1 MLGCSSGETLL
12 YDLDTF
18 QTVQCWSDHTARVS
32 AVYFVST
39 EYPPASL
46 VYSVSHDGYFLVRD
60 AASEG
65 KVVHSFITCTCP
77 LSALAIESPSVVYL
91 GSWDG
96 QVKRL
101 DLERKQCTLVLR
113 ASALRESPVRAL
125 ALAPSPLLKKSKKK
139 GGVAEETPVYV
150 VVVAHGVGELKSWD
164 MRTGKVHV
172 DSYQGCG
179 DVINALA
186 VFNGLLYAGGDDRS
200 VRIFDVN
207 TGAMVEALSGHA
219 NGVTG
224 LAVAGVTPVVTP
236 EMAEEAAAAASAA
249 GTQRSNS
256 RVGSGKKGQSDK
268 DKAPPRSQG
277 VGNELLVS
285 VGFDCQARAYKV
297 AAIEA
302 AIHLRLLKIEEAKA
316 IAFEAF
322 VAAKSKSKK
331 GKSSSRK
338 GSAKGKKKKGSS
350 KKKSA
355 DSSAGSNAGSKS
367 ATART
372 GSANSGTGRAS
383 SAASSA
389 ASGAPAKKKSAKK
402 KGSAKKAKA

>member
-1 MLGCSSGETLL
+1 M
-12 YDLDTF
+12 
-18 QTVQCWSDHTARVS
+18 QCWRDHSARVS
-32 AVYFVST
+32 AVAFVT
-39 EYPPASL
+39 QEYPAQSL
-46 VYSVSHDGYFLVRD
+46 VYSTSHDGYFLVRD
-60 AASEG
+60 VAAEG
-65 KVVHSFITCTCP
+65 KILHSFITCTCP
-77 LSALAIESPSVVYL
+77 LSALAVESPSSVYL

-101 DLERKQCTLVLR
+101 DLEKKQCTVVLR

-125 ALAPSPLLKKSKKK
+125 ALAPSPPVKKGKKK
-139 GGVAEETPVYV
+139 GGVALDDAAVFV
-150 VVVAHGVGELKSWD
+150 VVVAHGVGEIKSWD

-172 DSYQGCG
+172 DAYQGCG

-200 VRIFDVN
+200 VRVFDVD
-207 TGAMVEALSGHA
+207 TGALVEALSGHV

-224 LAVAGVTPVVTP
+224 LAIAGVTPVITP

-249 GTQRSNS
+249 GTQRSGS
-256 RVGSGKKGQSDK
+256 RVGSGKKDK
-268 DKAPPRSQG
+268 DKAPARAQG

-316 IAFEAF
+316 IAFDAF
-322 VAAKSKSKK
+322 VASKSKSKK

-350 KKKSA
+350 KKKSS

-389 ASGAPAKKKSAKK
+389 AGSAAPAKKKSAKK